1 MPQVLMGLFGG
12 TQVKTNEKFSAECGV
27 DCSGDGKVLTEL
39 QIAARLRL
47 LF

>member
-1 MPQVLMGLFGG
+1 MGLFGG
-12 TQVKTNEKFSAECGV
+12 AQVKTNQEEFSAKCGGV

-39 QIAARLRL
+39 QIAIRSKL